1 MWARKLSQKDKEK
14 LRDNATD
21 GGEESE
27 TKTEGDS
34 AEPAE
39 PSKLK
44 PKNSLKALMSKV
56 VPKGEDGALRWKT
69 LKDMAQEGE
78 DEALKSKI
86 PNLVLTIFTGNNFL
100 NNFLSGNVLPVQL
113 I

>member
-21 GGEESE
+21 NGEESE

-56 VPKGEDGALRWKT
+56 VPKGTVYIAG
-69 LKDMAQEGE
+69 Q
-78 DEALKSKI
+78 
-86 PNLVLTIFTGNNFL
+86 
-100 NNFLSGNVLPVQL
+100 
-113 I
+113 